1 MEVGMVTDS
10 WAVERLRQAGRGD
23 ALIRVALGEEPPD
36 TVIANA
42 TVFDAVTG
50 TFLPDRSLWVKDGRI
65 ARVARAAEPPPY
77 GADVLDASGL
87 TLVPGLIDGHTH
99 LIRLF
104 VPEFVRA
111 LLPSG
116 VTSAVTET
124 MEYGTT
130 HGFSGIRP
138 FIEALRD
145 QPLRLFY
152 LAPALGGLTEEEEA
166 APLTPTE
173 FDELLAD
180 PLCLGLGESYW
191 SNVLLPGA
199 QGVRAR
205 ESIARTLAAGKVAEG
220 HTAGARGA
228 RLDAYVAL
236 GVSSCH
242 EPISVEEAL
251 EVYRRGLFVMIRQ
264 GGIRRDLET
273 MRPLFDM
280 PLDFRRFGLVTD
292 GVDPER
298 LASWGYLDQ
307 VVREAL
313 GLGIPPHIVYRM
325 ASTNVAEHFRLEND
339 LGYLAPGRWADLVAI
354 PAPDVFRPVFVMVA
368 GKVVFDRGRVPAT
381 PRSVAVAPELL
392 QTLGVDPEKALALAG
407 MPPPLPLTGAVRVVE
422 HVTNLVTREAV
433 LSWEEAAVAD
443 LVPVLALE
451 RRRGEQAF
459 WGLLKGLGL
468 REGAYAT
475 STAWD
480 SPDLLVI
487 GRDGLSVR
495 TALTRLVE
503 IGGGVVFARGADVVA
518 ESKEPICAVA
528 CLDTLEKVRADLRA
542 VTDALH
548 EAGVPWEDPILAVD
562 TLTTPAIPHLRV
574 THRGYVRLRDRAL
587 LPVEG

>member
-1 MEVGMVTDS
+1 M
-10 WAVERLRQAGRGD
+10 
-23 ALIRVALGEEPPD
+23 
-36 TVIANA
+36 
-42 TVFDAVTG
+42 
-50 TFLPDRSLWVKDGRI
+50 
-65 ARVARAAEPPPY
+65 
-77 GADVLDASGL
+77 LDASGL

-99 LIRLF
+99 LTRLF

-111 LLPSG
+111 LLPTG
-116 VTSAVTET
+116 VTSAVIET
-124 MEYGTT
+124 MEYGAT
-130 HGFSGIRP
+130 HGLRGIRP
-138 FIEALRD
+138 FIEALGD
-145 QPLRLFY
+145 QPLRFFH
-152 LAPALGGLTEEEEA
+152 LAPALCGLTEQEEPA
-166 APLTPTE
+166 SLTPAE
-173 FDELLAD
+173 LDELLAD

-191 SNVLLPGA
+191 SNALLPGP
-199 QGVRAR
+199 QGARVR
-205 ESIARTLAAGKVAEG
+205 EFIERTLAAGKVAEG
-220 HTAGARGA
+220 HTAGAKGA
-228 RLDAYVAL
+228 RLDAYAAL

-292 GVDPER
+292 SVDPER

-313 GLGIPPHIVYRM
+313 ALGIPPYVVYRM

-339 LGYLAPGRWADLVAI
+339 LGYLAPGRWADLVAV
-354 PAPDVFRPVFVMVA
+354 PAPDVFRPVFVMV
-368 GKVVFDRGRVPAT
+368 GGEVVFDRGRVLAT
-381 PRSVAVAPELL
+381 PRPASVAPAVMR
-392 QTLGVDPEKALALAG
+392 TLGVDTEKALALAG
-407 MPPPLPLTGAVRVVE
+407 PLPSRPVGGAVRVVE

-433 LSWEEAAVAD
+433 LTWQEAAAAD

-451 RRRGEQAF
+451 RTRGAQAF
-459 WGLLKGLGL
+459 WGFLKGFGL

-480 SPDLLVI
+480 TPDLLVV
-487 GRDGLSVR
+487 GRDDLSVR
-495 TALTRLVE
+495 TALCRLVE
-503 IGGGVVFARGADVVA
+503 MGGGVVFARGADVVA
-518 ESKEPICAVA
+518 ESRAPICAVA
-528 CLDTLEKVRADLRA
+528 SLDTIEQVCADLRA

>member
-1 MEVGMVTDS
+1 M
-10 WAVERLRQAGRGD
+10 GRD
-23 ALIRVALGEEPPD
+23 ALIRVCLGQEPPD

-65 ARVARAAEPPPY
+65 ARVAQAAEPPPD
-77 GADVLDASGL
+77 GADVLDASGF

-99 LIRLF
+99 LTRLF

-111 LLPSG
+111 LLPRG
-116 VTSAVTET
+116 VTSSVIET
-124 MEYGTT
+124 MEYGAT
-130 HGFSGIRP
+130 HGHRGIRP

-145 QPLRLFY
+145 QPLRFFY
-152 LAPALGGLTEEEEA
+152 LAPALCGLTEEEEP

-173 FDELLAD
+173 LDELLAD

-191 SNVLLPGA
+191 SNALLPGP
-199 QGVRAR
+199 QGARVR
-205 ESIARTLAAGKVAEG
+205 EFIETTLAAGKVAEG
-220 HTAGARGA
+220 HTAGAKGA
-228 RLDAYVAL
+228 RLDAYAAL

-280 PLDFRRFGLVTD
+280 PLDFRRFALVTD
-292 GVDPER
+292 SVDPER

-313 GLGIPPHIVYRM
+313 ALGIPPQVVYRM
-325 ASTNVAEHFRLEND
+325 ASTNVAEHFRLESD

-354 PAPDVFRPVFVMVA
+354 PAPDVFRPVFVMVG
-368 GKVVFDRGRVPAT
+368 GKLVFDRGQVPAT
-381 PRSVAVAPELL
+381 PRPVAVAPELL
-392 QTLGVDPEKALALAG
+392 HTLGIHPEKALTLAG
-407 MPPPLPLTGAVRVVE
+407 MPPPLPAAGTVRVVE

-433 LSWEEAAVAD
+433 LTWEEAAVAD

-451 RRRGEQAF
+451 RTRGEQAF

-480 SPDLLVI
+480 TPDLLVV

-495 TALTRLVE
+495 TALSRLVE
-503 IGGGVVFARGADVVA
+503 IGGGLVFARGADVVA
-518 ESKEPICAVA
+518 ESRAPICAVA
-528 CLDTLEKVRADLRA
+528 SLDTIEQVRADLCA
-542 VTDALH
+542 VADALH
-548 EAGVPWEDPILAVD
+548 QAGVRWDDPILAVD

-587 LPVEG
+587 LRVEG